1 MSLFNTLNTGITG
14 LGSNGL
20 SMSVIG
26 DNISNLNTV
35 GYKGSQAE
43 FQDLILQQL
52 GGGRGQL
59 GQGSFTGRVAQVF
72 GQGSLENSANGT
84 DLAIDGKGFFVV
96 ADADGNQFFS
106 RAGQFRQD
114 SDGYL
119 TNVAGARLQGYPAL
133 ADGSL
138 STAIGDLQIGGT
150 PIPGTATTE
159 VMLDANLSAT
169 AVAGPLPVPTAPAT
183 ELTNAEVAAA
193 AEFTTST
200 VVYDSLGA
208 AHDVTL
214 AYYKTDVNEWS
225 FSAYVDAGETGG
237 TPGDLVE
244 ISTGTLNF
252 NTDATLDTATSTVTS
267 TAVTFDGAAAQTI
280 NFDFGMAATDE
291 GNLTQDASASSVV
304 EIDPDGNGA
313 GSLASFDIANDGTIT
328 GVYTNGETRELGE
341 VVLATFQSEQN
352 LSRVGHN
359 MYAATRESGAA
370 AIGSADGGGRGVI
383 HGYALE
389 MSNVDIEKQFVKM
402 IQSQKGYQASARVVS
417 GADEL
422 LQELMQIV

>member
-84 DLAIDGKGFFVV
+84 DMAIDGRGFFVV
-96 ADADGNQFFS
+96 ADPDGNQFYS
-106 RAGQFRQD
+106 RAGQFRLD
-114 SDGYL
+114 NAGYL
-119 TNVAGARLQGYPAL
+119 SNVAGARLQGYPRL

-138 STAIGDLQIGGT
+138 STSIGDLQIGGSPIAGT
-150 PIPGTATTE
+150 PTDE
-159 VMLDANLSAT
+159 VTLQANLSSKAADGT
-169 AVAGPLPVPTAPAT
+169 VPVPTPPAT
-183 ELTNAEVAAA
+183 ALTNADVAAA
-193 AEFTTST
+193 ASFTTST

-214 AYYKTDVNEWS
+214 AYFKTATGDWD
-225 FSAYVDAGETGG
+225 FKAYVDAGEAGGNPDELLEIGTG
-237 TPGDLVE
+237 DIV
-244 ISTGTLNF
+244 F
-252 NTDATLDTATSTVTS
+252 NTDGTLDTAATTVTS
-267 TAVTFDGAAAQTI
+267 SAVTFDGAAAQTI
-280 NFDFGMAATDE
+280 AFDFGVATGDT
-291 GNLTQDASASSVV
+291 GVLTQTAGDSTVT
-304 EIDPDGNGA
+304 EIDPNGNGA
-313 GSLASFDIANDGTIT
+313 GSLASFDIANDGEIT
-328 GVYTNGETRELGE
+328 GVYTNGETRTLGQ

-359 MYAATRESGAA
+359 MYAATRDSGQA
-370 AIGSADGGGRGVI
+370 AIGTADSGGRGVV

-417 GADEL
+417 SADEL

>member
-20 SMSVIG
+20 NMSVIG

-59 GQGSFTGRVAQVF
+59 GQGSFTGKVAQVF

-84 DLAIDGKGFFVV
+84 DMAIDGKGFFVV
-96 ADADGNQFFS
+96 ADTEGNQMYS
-106 RAGQFRQD
+106 RAGQFRLD
-114 SDGYL
+114 NSGYL

-138 STAIGDLQIGGT
+138 STAVGDLQIGSA
-150 PIPGTATTE
+150 PIAGTATTE
-159 VMLDANLSAT
+159 VMVQANLQSSEDT
-169 AVAGPLPVPTAPAT
+169 TTVPTAPVEPGDVSSLAT
-183 ELTNAEVAAA
+183 
-193 AEFTTST
+193 FTSST

-214 AYYKTDVNEWS
+214 AYYKTGVNTWT
-225 FSAYVDAGETGG
+225 FKAYADSEEVGGPAGELT
-237 TPGDLVE
+237 E

-252 NTDATLDTATSTVTS
+252 DTDGTLDTTTSTVTS
-267 TAVTFDGAAAQTI
+267 SSVTFAGAAAQTVD
-280 NFDFGMAATDE
+280 FDFGIATDDV
-291 GNLTQDASASSVV
+291 GSMLQTDNDSTITDL
-304 EIDPDGNGA
+304 DPNGNGA
-313 GSLASFDIANDGTIT
+313 GTLANFDIATDGMVT
-328 GVYTNGETRELGE
+328 GVYTNGETAELGQ

-352 LSRVGHN
+352 LTRVGQN
-359 MYAATRESGAA
+359 MYAATRESGQATIAA
-370 AIGSADGGGRGVI
+370 ADSGGRGVI

>member
-14 LGSNGL
+14 LGTNGL
-20 SMSVIG
+20 NMSVIG

-59 GQGSFTGRVAQVF
+59 GQGAFTGKVAQVF

-84 DLAIDGKGFFVV
+84 DMAIDGKGFFVV
-96 ADADGNQFFS
+96 ADTDGNQFFS
-106 RAGQFRQD
+106 RAGQFRMD
-114 SDGYL
+114 NSGYL
-119 TNVAGARLQGYPAL
+119 TNVAGAKLQGYPRL
-133 ADGSL
+133 DDGSL
-138 STAIGDLQIGGT
+138 STSVGDLQIGGS
-150 PIPGTATTE
+150 PIAGEATDE
-159 VMLDANLSAT
+159 VTLQANLSST
-169 AVAGPLPVPTAPAT
+169 ADVGVAPTTLPIS
-183 ELTNAEVAAA
+183 NDDVADAA
-193 AEFTTST
+193 SFTTST

-214 AYYKTDVNEWS
+214 AYFKGATGDWDFV
-225 FSAYVDAGETGG
+225 AYVDGGETGG
-237 TPGDLVE
+237 TPGEMEE
-244 ISTGTLNF
+244 IASGDVFFNTDGTLN
-252 NTDATLDTATSTVTS
+252 TTTTSITS
-267 TAVTFDGAAAQTI
+267 SAVTFDGAAAQTI
-280 NFDFGMAATDE
+280 EFDFGVGTDDT
-291 GNLTQDASASSVV
+291 GILTQTAGDSTVT
-304 EIDPDGNGA
+304 EIDPNGNGA
-313 GSLASFDIANDGTIT
+313 GSLASFDIANDGVIT
-328 GVYTNGETRELGE
+328 GVYTNGETRTLGQ

-370 AIGSADGGGRGVI
+370 AIGTADSGGRGVV

-389 MSNVDIEKQFVKM
+389 MSNVDLEKQFVKM

>member
-59 GQGSFTGRVAQVF
+59 GQGSFTGKVAQVF

-84 DLAIDGKGFFVV
+84 DMAIDGRGFFVV
-96 ADADGNQFFS
+96 ADADGNEFFS
-106 RAGQFRQD
+106 RAGQFRLD
-114 SDGYL
+114 SEGYL
-119 TNVAGARLQGYPAL
+119 ANVAGAKLQGYPAL

-138 STAIGDLQIGGT
+138 STAVGDLQIGNT
-150 PIPGTATTE
+150 PIPGTATTS
-159 VMLDANLSAT
+159 VMLDANLSSGARDGTVPVAVPPAVLTSGDVST
-169 AVAGPLPVPTAPAT
+169 AAS
-183 ELTNAEVAAA
+183 
-193 AEFTTST
+193 FTTST
-200 VVYDSLGA
+200 VAYDSLGA
-208 AHDVTL
+208 AHDVTM
-214 AYYKTDVNEWS
+214 AYFKNAVGDWD
-225 FSAYVDAGETGG
+225 FRAYVNGG
-237 TPGDLVE
+237 DIGGNPDEMVE
-244 ISTGTLNF
+244 IATGSLQF
-252 NTDATLDTATSTVTS
+252 DGAGVLDTAASSVTS
-267 TAVTFDGAAAQTI
+267 SAVTFDGANAQTI
-280 NFDFGMAATDE
+280 AFDFGLGANDT
-291 GNLTQDASASSVV
+291 GVLTQTAGDSTVTEV
-304 EIDPDGNGA
+304 DPNGNGA
-313 GSLASFDIANDGTIT
+313 GSLASFDIGSDGLIT
-328 GVYTNGETRELGE
+328 GVYTNGETRELGQ

-359 MYAATRESGAA
+359 MYAATRESGEA
-370 AIGSADGGGRGVI
+370 AIGTADSGGRGVV